1 MFTAKPFWQK
11 FGDFFAQL
19 LGRAAI
25 DSRSAAK
32 QRLKLVIAHDRAGL
46 SPEMLEAMRRE
57 ILEVVARYV
66 DINSEESEFA
76 LSSDDRMTS
85 LVANL
90 PILRVRRPA
99 AVGEAVEAAP
109 EASDSDAWAG
119 DPPPEDTQPESTATE
134 DSDSPETVE
143 APASEAETPPPSAS
157 PETETA
163 ATESDRAHP
172 AEQQHHANVT
182 PSDKPESP
190 PVELS

>member
-1 MFTAKPFWQK
+1 VFTAKPFWQK

-19 LGRAAI
+19 LGRSAI

-46 SPEMLEAMRRE
+46 SSEMLEAMRRE

-66 DINSEESEFA
+66 DINSDESEFA

-99 AVGEAVEAAP
+99 EVSEAVEAAP
-109 EASDSDAWAG
+109 DSSDSETSAG
-119 DPPPEDTQPESTATE
+119 EPPPEDTPTESTAAE
-134 DSDSPETVE
+134 NADSPETAE
-143 APASEAETPPPSAS
+143 PDSEAETPTPSESSGA
-157 PETETA
+157 ETA
-163 ATESDRAHP
+163 ATESDRA
-172 AEQQHHANVT
+172 NVT
-182 PSDKPESP
+182 PSDKPENPS
-190 PVELS
+190 VELS